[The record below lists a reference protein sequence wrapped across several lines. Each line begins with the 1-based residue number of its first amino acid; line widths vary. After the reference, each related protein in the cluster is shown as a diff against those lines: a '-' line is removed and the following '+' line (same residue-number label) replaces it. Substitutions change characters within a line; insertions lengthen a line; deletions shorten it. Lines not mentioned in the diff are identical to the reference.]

1 MQCKIEFKLRYKMY
15 VTCLNIKYSYAQCF
29 ASPSDVML
37 EMRKKGKERNLIT
50 VLNSFGNNQI

>member
-1 MQCKIEFKLRYKMY
+1 MY
-15 VTCLNIKYSYAQCF
+15 VTCLNIKYTYTQCF

-50 VLNSFGNNQI
+50 VLNSLAIIKVEKDDLYNITYT